1 MDCIQQ
7 TAQGLM
13 EYREQVVVFR
23 KDDINHIARII
34 IYVDIK
40 KGKRPKLISLLTNLF
55 DKPNEQRQSRED
67 LSDAMARKGRI

>member
-1 MDCIQQ
+1 
-7 TAQGLM
+7 M

-40 KGKRPKLISLLTNLF
+40 KGKRPKLISLLFRAGHHGADCAYVLP
-55 DKPNEQRQSRED
+55 KSGKILQSTRRRPEPY
-67 LSDAMARKGRI
+67 ACRGI

>member
-1 MDCIQQ
+1 
-7 TAQGLM
+7 M

-40 KGKRPKLISLLTNLF
+40 KGKRPKLISLLFRAGHHGADCAYVLP
-55 DKPNEQRQSRED
+55 KS
-67 LSDAMARKGRI
+67 